1 MTGRH
6 AIVLAAG
13 AGTRFGGG
21 KLLADWRGR
30 PLILWAVDAALTAR
44 VDRVTVVLGSDAEAM
59 EAALAP
65 VTDSRLTIVVA
76 QGWRDGLS
84 ASLRAGVEAL
94 SSDADA
100 VAVFLGDMPLVSAAE
115 ADALLD
121 AVQAGAP
128 AARLSHP
135 GGPAHP
141 AAFGRSVFPRLKAI
155 TGDKGAKGVLA
166 DLGDAVIVIPSD
178 NPGAVLD
185 VDMPSDLNRSTAS

>member
-1 MTGRH
+1 MGRH

-30 PLILWAVDAALTAR
+30 ALVLWAVEAALAAR
-44 VDRVTVVLGSDAEAM
+44 VDRVTVVIGSEAEAM

-84 ASLRAGVEAL
+84 ASLKAGVESL
-94 SSDADA
+94 PQDAGA
-100 VAVFLGDMPLVSAAE
+100 VAVFLGDMPQVATAE

-135 GGPAHP
+135 DGPAHP
-141 AAFGRSVFPRLKAI
+141 TAFGRSLFASLKAI

-166 DLGDAVIVIPSD
+166 DLGDAVVLIPST

-185 VDMPSDLNRSTAS
+185 VDTPADLQRSRFS